1 MYSKVVAMLICVL
14 LGFSLGA
21 FNAYRD
27 YKLYGIFKSYRFL
40 IESLLLSLLCY
51 QVCSGYIIALISQ

>member
-1 MYSKVVAMLICVL
+1 MYRKLVVVLICFL

-27 YKLYGIFKSYRFL
+27 YKLYGIFKFYRFF
-40 IESLLLSLLCY
+40 IEGLLLALLCY
-51 QVCSGYIIALISQ
+51 QVCSSYIIALISQ